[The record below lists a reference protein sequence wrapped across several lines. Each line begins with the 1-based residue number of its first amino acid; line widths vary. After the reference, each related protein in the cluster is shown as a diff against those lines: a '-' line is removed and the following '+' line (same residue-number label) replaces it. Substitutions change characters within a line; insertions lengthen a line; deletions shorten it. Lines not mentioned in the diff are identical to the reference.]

1 MEKKLIR
8 KNYLQKRHDLEKID
22 FNTYSKKI
30 TDLAIGYIKELK
42 PLCIHC
48 FLSINS
54 KLELN
59 TNPIIDYCWS
69 NGIKVVV
76 PISDFKSSTMK
87 TALYNSNTN
96 LVEKDYNIL
105 EPENPILTR
114 NDEIDIII
122 TPLLAFDING
132 FRVGYGKG
140 FYDKFFS
147 AFKSQPIKMGLSMFE
162 PIKKISDVNSYDI
175 PLNICVTPKKIYS
188 FS

>member
-1 MEKKLIR
+1 MEKKLVR
-8 KNYLQKRHDLEKID
+8 KIYLQKRNDLQKID
-22 FNTYSKKI
+22 FKTNSKKI
-30 TDLAIGYIKELK
+30 TDLTIDYIKGLK
-42 PLCIHC
+42 PTCVHC

-59 TNPIIDYCWS
+59 TNPIITYCWN

-76 PISDFKSSTMK
+76 PISDFNSFTMK

-105 EPENPILTR
+105 EPENPILTK
-114 NDEIDIII
+114 NDEIDIVI

-140 FYDKFFS
+140 FYDKFFN
-147 AFKSQPIKMGLSMFE
+147 AFKNQPIKMGLSMFE
-162 PIKKISDVNSYDI
+162 PIKKISNLNSFDI